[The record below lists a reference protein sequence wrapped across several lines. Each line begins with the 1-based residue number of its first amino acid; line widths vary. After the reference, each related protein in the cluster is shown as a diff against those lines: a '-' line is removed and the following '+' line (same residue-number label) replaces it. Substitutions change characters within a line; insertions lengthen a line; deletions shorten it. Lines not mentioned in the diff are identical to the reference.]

1 MDNLNEKLSNK
12 AQSQPS
18 CLGAVSGSKIFLS
31 DKEKNK
37 IVIGSET
44 NWGKVEGMTTFRNW
58 VINNE
63 VVGRW
68 RDVYEDSGK
77 FYFR

>member
-1 MDNLNEKLSNK
+1 MENK
-12 AQSQPS
+12 STNVETSTTAQTDANTV
-18 CLGAVSGSKIFLS
+18 LADSKIFLS
-31 DKEKNK
+31 DKEKNQ

-44 NWGKVEGMTTFRNW
+44 NWGKVEGLTTFRNW
-58 VINNE
+58 VVDGE

-68 RDVYEDSGK
+68 RDVYEEGGK

>member
-1 MDNLNEKLSNK
+1 MQNDDLKNENPTDANNVL
-12 AQSQPS
+12 AD
-18 CLGAVSGSKIFLS
+18 SKIFLS

-37 IVIGSET
+37 ITVGSLT
-44 NWGKVEGMTTFRNW
+44 NWGKVEGLTTFRNW
-58 VINNE
+58 VIKGE

-68 RDVYEDSGK
+68 RDVYDDGGK